1 MNVAHLLDLHAGH
14 RPRATAVIGP
24 GGPLSWRELRE
35 SVTRLAGG
43 LAARGVGRGD
53 RVAILAQND
62 AAYFATYLALAWLG
76 ALAVPLNTRLAPA
89 EIAFQLADAEARLW
103 LVGDSLAALA
113 DAVTPQ
119 PARLALGDPSLLV
132 GAPVDAFA
140 AVAPEDTLGIFYTG
154 GTTGLPK
161 GVMLTHGNVL
171 ANSRHVTRAIGYG
184 AEDLHLHAAPIFH
197 LADLGHLWAVALAG
211 GAHAFVPSYSPETF
225 CEAIERTR
233 ATVGVLAPAM
243 VTALVRFAD
252 LGKYDLSRWRVL
264 IYGGS
269 PITEETLRRALAVLP
284 CRLWQGY
291 GQTEATHTVC
301 FMTPEM
307 HDLALARP
315 ALVRSCGRG
324 IAGVE
329 MRVADASLNPVK
341 PGESGEI
348 VVRGPTVMK
357 GYWKRPAET
366 AEALAGGWLRTGDVA
381 TVDADGYVYILDRKK
396 DMIITGG
403 ENVYSVEVENALAS
417 HPAVAD
423 AGVIGVPDE
432 TWGERVHAVV
442 VLGPGS
448 RATPEELQAH
458 CRTLT
463 GGYKVPKTF
472 EFAEALPR
480 TPSGKIQKATLRE
493 PYWRGHSRQV
503 S

>member
-1 MNVAHLLDLHAGH
+1 MNVASLLDLHAEL
-14 RPRATAVIGP
+14 RPDAPAVVGP

-35 SVTRLAGG
+35 RVTRLAGG

-62 AAYFATYLALAWLG
+62 ARYFETYLALAWLG

-89 EIAFQLADAEARLW
+89 ELAFQLADAEARLW

-119 PARLALGDPSLLV
+119 PARLALGDPSLLA
-132 GAPVDAFA
+132 GAPVGAFA

-171 ANSRHVTRAIGYG
+171 ANSRHVMRAIGYS

-264 IYGGS
+264 VYGGS
-269 PITEETLRRALAVLP
+269 PITEETLRRALALLP

-315 ALVRSCGRG
+315 ALARSCGRP

-329 MRVADASLNPVK
+329 VRVAD
-341 PGESGEI
+341 GEI

-366 AEALAGGWLRTGDVA
+366 AEALAGDWLHTGDVA
-381 TVDADGYVYILDRKK
+381 TADADGYLYILDRKK

-442 VLGPGS
+442 VLRPAR

-458 CRTLT
+458 CRTLI
-463 GGYKVPKTF
+463 GGYKVPKTV
-472 EFAEALPR
+472 EFTEALPR
-480 TPSGKIQKATLRE
+480 TPSGKIQKAALRE
-493 PYWRGHSRQV
+493 PYWRGKSREV

>member
-1 MNVAHLLDLHAGH
+1 PVVVGA
-14 RPRATAVIGP
+14 
-24 GGPLSWRELRE
+24 GGPLSWRALRE
-35 SVTRLAGG
+35 RVTRLAGG

-62 AAYFATYLALAWLG
+62 ARYFETYLALAWLG

-89 EIAFQLADAEARLW
+89 ELAFQLADAEARLW

-119 PARLALGDPSLLV
+119 PARLALGDPSLLA
-132 GAPVDAFA
+132 GAPVGAFA

-171 ANSRHVTRAIGYG
+171 ANSRHVMRAIGYS

-225 CEAIERTR
+225 CEAMERTR

-269 PITEETLRRALAVLP
+269 PITEETLRRALALLP

-315 ALVRSCGRG
+315 ALARSCGRP

-329 MRVADASLNPVK
+329 VRVA
-341 PGESGEI
+341 GGEI

-366 AEALAGGWLRTGDVA
+366 AEALAGGWLHTGDVA
-381 TVDADGYVYILDRKK
+381 TVDADGFIYILDRKK

-417 HPAVAD
+417 YPAVAD

-442 VLGPGS
+442 VLRPGA
-448 RATPEELQAH
+448 RATAEELQQH
-458 CRTLT
+458 CRTLI

-472 EFAEALPR
+472 EFAETLPR
-480 TPSGKIQKATLRE
+480 TPSGKIQKAALRE
-493 PYWRGHSRQV
+493 PYWRGEPREV

>member
-1 MNVAHLLDLHAGH
+1 VNVAHLLDLHAER
-14 RPRATAVIGP
+14 RPDAPAIVGS

-35 SVTRLAGG
+35 RVTRLAGG
-43 LAARGVGRGD
+43 LATRGVGRGD

-62 AAYFATYLALAWLG
+62 ARYFETYLALAWLG

-89 EIAFQLADAEARLW
+89 ELAFQLADAEARLW

-113 DAVTPQ
+113 EAVTPQ
-119 PARLALGDPSLLV
+119 PARLALGDPSLLA
-132 GAPVDAFA
+132 GAPGGAFV

-171 ANSRHVTRAIGYG
+171 ANSRHVMRAIGYS

-243 VTALVRFAD
+243 VTALVRFAG
-252 LGKYDLSRWRVL
+252 LGKYDLSSWRVL
-264 IYGGS
+264 VYGGS

-315 ALVRSCGRG
+315 ALARSCGRP

-329 MRVADASLNPVK
+329 VRLAD
-341 PGESGEI
+341 GEI

-381 TVDADGYVYILDRKK
+381 TVDADGYLYILDRKK

-442 VLGPGS
+442 VLRPGA
-448 RATPEELQAH
+448 RATAEELQQH
-458 CRTLT
+458 CRTLI
-463 GGYKVPKTF
+463 GGYKVPKTV
-472 EFAEALPR
+472 EFTEALPR

-493 PYWRGHSRQV
+493 PYWRGHSRKV

>member
-1 MNVAHLLDLHAGH
+1 VNVAHLLDLHAER
-14 RPRATAVIGP
+14 RPDAPAIVGS

-35 SVTRLAGG
+35 RVTRLAGG
-43 LAARGVGRGD
+43 LATRGVGRGD

-62 AAYFATYLALAWLG
+62 ARYFETYLALAWLG

-89 EIAFQLADAEARLW
+89 ELAFQLADAEARLW

-113 DAVTPQ
+113 EAVTPQ
-119 PARLALGDPSLLV
+119 PARLALGDPSLLA
-132 GAPVDAFA
+132 GAPGGAFV

-171 ANSRHVTRAIGYG
+171 ANSRHVMRAIGYS

-243 VTALVRFAD
+243 VTALVRFAG
-252 LGKYDLSRWRVL
+252 LGKYDLSSWRVL
-264 IYGGS
+264 VYGGS

-315 ALVRSCGRG
+315 ALARSCGRP

-329 MRVADASLNPVK
+329 VRLAD
-341 PGESGEI
+341 GEI

-381 TVDADGYVYILDRKK
+381 TVDADGYLYILDRKK

-442 VLGPGS
+442 VLRPGA
-448 RATPEELQAH
+448 RATAEELQQH
-458 CRTLT
+458 CRTLI
-463 GGYKVPKTF
+463 GGYKVPKTL

-493 PYWRGHSRQV
+493 PYWRGHSRKV